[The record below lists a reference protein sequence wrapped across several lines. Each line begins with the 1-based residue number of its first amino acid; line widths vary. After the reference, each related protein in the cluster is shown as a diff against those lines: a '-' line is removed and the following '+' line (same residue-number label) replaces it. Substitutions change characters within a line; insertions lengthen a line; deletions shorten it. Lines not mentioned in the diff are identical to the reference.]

1 MRRNVTIAAIGMS
14 DITMAFGAN
23 EVLKGIDLELESGTV
38 TAMLGANGAGK
49 STLIKVLSG
58 VNEGY
63 GGSVVIDGSVVHLD
77 HPNTARAHGIQAV
90 HQKIADGIVPGLS
103 VAENLLFEGIVN
115 NRFPRAASLRR
126 LMPEARRMIG
136 VLDLDWSDDLLRSDV
151 YELPIADQ
159 QLLLLCRALVVQPRL
174 LILDEPTS
182 ALSESEA
189 DRLFE
194 VIRRLRA
201 DGVAIFYVSHRLA
214 EIDDIAD
221 RLLVLRDGVIRSEQT
236 RPFDWSS
243 ALHEML
249 DADESDQRE
258 RTLELRGTDDTLVL
272 ERVQLLPKSNPLDL
286 SIRAGEV
293 TGVFGLLGSGGAALA
308 HGIFGSEPF
317 VTGTMQLNGKPF
329 KPKSPADAIAR
340 DVYMVPEDRM
350 SSTLIK
356 KWTVSMIATFPFLG
370 DVSRLA
376 VLNPQAESAV
386 GRSVIEEFDVIAQS
400 EDDPVMSLSGG
411 NQQKVVVGR
420 WLRMEPTV
428 MVLNEP
434 FQGVDVG
441 ARHDLAE
448 KAREVAAA
456 GSAVVVMSTDLE
468 EVMEVSDRVV
478 VLADGNLRFDS
489 YLADT
494 TRDEILQKLSEVE

>member
-1 MRRNVTIAAIGMS
+1 MSAAVEMRN
-14 DITMAFGAN
+14 ITMAFGAN
-23 EVLKGIDLELESGTV
+23 EVLKGVDLELETGMV

-63 GGSVVIDGSVVHLD
+63 RGSVVIDGSVVHID
-77 HPNTARAHGIQAV
+77 HPNTANAYGIQAV

-115 NRFPRAASLRR
+115 NRVSRAASLRQ

-136 VLDLDWSDDLLRSDV
+136 VLDLDWSDDVLRSDV

-159 QLLLLCRALVVQPRL
+159 QLLLLCRALVVRPRL

-189 DRLFE
+189 ERLFE

-214 EIDDIAD
+214 EIDNVAD
-221 RLLVLRDGVIRSEQT
+221 RLLVLRDGVIRSEQS
-236 RPFDWSS
+236 RPFDWPS
-243 ALHEML
+243 ALHDML
-249 DADESDQRE
+249 DSGEGDQRE
-258 RTLELRGTDDTLVL
+258 RMLELRGTGDTLVL
-272 ERVQLLPKSNPLDL
+272 ESVQLLPKSHPFDL
-286 SIRAGEV
+286 TIRAGEV
-293 TGVFGLLGSGGAALA
+293 TGVFGLLGSGGGELA
-308 HGIFGSEPF
+308 HGIFGSERF
-317 VTGTMQLNGKPF
+317 IAGTMTLDGQPF

-356 KWTVSMIATFPFLG
+356 KWTVSMIATFPFLA

-376 VLNPQAESAV
+376 VLNPQAEAAV
-386 GRSVIEEFDVIAQS
+386 GRSVIEDFGVLAQS
-400 EDDPVMSLSGG
+400 ENDSVMSLSGG

-468 EVMEVSDRVV
+468 EIMEVSDRVV
-478 VLADGNLRFDS
+478 VLVDGNLRFDS

-494 TRDEILQKLSEVE
+494 SRDDLLHKLSEVS